1 MSPMAL
7 QSASIVR
14 APMRLRWTLSLA
26 KTISIGSGLDIG
38 VEDLAVHGLVD
49 HPRRG
54 QAIATQ
60 SGNEGLGG
68 RRAGHADLLR
78 GDLRLD
84 LEDDLLGPPNLA
96 AARRVIG
103 PFLRQVRAGIP
114 HAFHQ
119 GRLLVHG
126 YQHERARQAEGHF
139 PIVLGGCPAYR
150 EKCDEVTARGYEG
163 FTLT

>member
-38 VEDLAVHGLVD
+38 VEDLAVHRLVD

-68 RRAGHADLLR
+68 RRAGHADRSGAISGLILKTISS
-78 GDLRLD
+78 
-84 LEDDLLGPPNLA
+84 GPPTLRRRAASSAHSCGRYELA
-96 AARRVIG
+96 SRMLFAKVNSW
-103 PFLRQVRAGIP
+103 FMGINT
-114 HAFHQ
+114 
-119 GRLLVHG
+119 
-126 YQHERARQAEGHF
+126 ERARQAEGHF
-139 PIVLGGCPAYR
+139 PLLYSGGAQL
-150 EKCDEVTARGYEG
+150 TARNA
-163 FTLT
+163 TR

>member
-7 QSASIVR
+7 QSASIVG

-84 LEDDLLGPPNLA
+84 LEDDLLGPPPTLRRRGASSAHSCGRYELA
-96 AARRVIG
+96 SRMLFTKVDSWFMGINTNVPG
-103 PFLRQVRAGIP
+103 KQKGTFL
-114 HAFHQ
+114 
-119 GRLLVHG
+119 L
-126 YQHERARQAEGHF
+126 YS
-139 PIVLGGCPAYR
+139 GGAQL
-150 EKCDEVTARGYEG
+150 TARNA
-163 FTLT
+163 TR